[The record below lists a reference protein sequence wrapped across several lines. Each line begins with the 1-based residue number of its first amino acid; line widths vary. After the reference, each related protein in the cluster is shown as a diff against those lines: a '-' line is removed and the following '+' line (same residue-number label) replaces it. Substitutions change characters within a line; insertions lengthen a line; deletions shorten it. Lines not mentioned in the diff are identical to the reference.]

1 MPLKPGNS
9 KKAISSNI
17 KKLSREGR
25 KKEQAVAIALSNARR
40 TKTEGVSKPVPRGK
54 LDGVVRNILDETYVV
69 QGAGKGSDGRSFEN
83 AWVVS
88 TKDRNWLAGK
98 MKKRDKKGSL
108 KKEMNL
114 YDLAKMCAEPEGGYL
129 DPKEMDKKSYSK
141 EQRDAMY
148 AEEVYGS
155 GSIGGDASP
164 SIDEEEG
171 TPKLAKKKK
180 RIHGQLH
187 PHKKK
192 GGGT

>member
-9 KKAISSNI
+9 KKTISSNI

-25 KKEQAVAIALSNARR
+25 KKDQAVAIAISNAKK
-40 TKTEGVSKPVPRGK
+40 TKTESVSKPVPRGK
-54 LDGVVRNILDETYVV
+54 LTGVVRAYLDETYVV
-69 QGAGKGSDGRSFEN
+69 QGAGKGTDGRSFEN

-88 TKDRNWLAGK
+88 AKDRGWLAGK
-98 MKKRDKKGSL
+98 LKKRDKKGSL

-114 YDLAKMCAEPEGGYL
+114 YDLAKLCAEPEGGHL
-129 DPKEMDKKSYSK
+129 DPYEMDKKSYTK

-148 AEEVYGS
+148 GE
-155 GSIGGDASP
+155 DP
-164 SIDEEEG
+164 F
-171 TPKLAKKKK
+171 LAKKKT
-180 RIHGQLH
+180 RVHGKLH

>member
-9 KKAISSNI
+9 KKTISSNI

-25 KKEQAVAIALSNARR
+25 KKDQAIAIALDTARR
-40 TKTEGVSKPVPRGK
+40 TKTEGVSKPIPRGK
-54 LDGVVRNILDETYVV
+54 LDGVVRNLLDETYVV

-88 TKDRNWLAGK
+88 NKDKNWLAGK

-129 DPKEMDKKSYSK
+129 DPREMDKKAYSK
-141 EQRDAMY
+141 EQRDSMY
-148 AEEVYGS
+148 SEEVYGM
-155 GSIGGDASP
+155 GGLDGPVSP
-164 SIDEEEG
+164 SVDEDK
-171 TPKLAKKKK
+171 TKLGKRKK
-180 RIHGQLH
+180 RIHGKLH
-187 PHKKK
+187 PHAKKD
-192 GGGT
+192 GGT